1 MKDIK
6 NTRKDSEKNHAK
18 NIKIS
23 LKGKKKR
30 LKKIRERY
38 QNLPEEQKQK
48 SLEYMRKYYAACNK

>member
-23 LKGKKKR
+23 LKEKKR

>member
-6 NTRKDSEKNHAK
+6 NTRKDSKKNQAK

-23 LKGKKKR
+23 LKGKVKR
-30 LKKIRERY
+30 LKRIRERY

-48 SLEYMRKYYAACNK
+48 SLEYMRKYYAACKK